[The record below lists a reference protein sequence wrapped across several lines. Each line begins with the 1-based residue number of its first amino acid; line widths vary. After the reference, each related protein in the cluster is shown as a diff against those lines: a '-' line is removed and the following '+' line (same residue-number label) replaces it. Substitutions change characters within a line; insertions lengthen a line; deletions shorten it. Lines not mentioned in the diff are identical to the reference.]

1 MVMAQKF
8 SELGS
13 GMAVYGS
20 VHTTWKCRAVGRCRA
35 VLVGVALAVSQAAS
49 AGIALTQTG
58 YITTRDGSA
67 VDGVVLTEFR
77 LFDRKSGG
85 ETALWSEQREVSFRE
100 GHFEAALGGDGTLA
114 AVLASAGSPLF
125 LEVAVTSP
133 VSGQVETFPDRI
145 PVRSVAYAL
154 VAQDV
159 VGDIAP
165 ASVSVGG
172 RTVVDGDGQWVGSPS
187 GIQGPPGPAGPAGP
201 TGPRGEV
208 GELGPVGP
216 AGPAGPAGQDASAL
230 ASLRREG
237 GSVIA
242 VLSDGTVL
250 STGAHFAPLSEAELI
265 GDYFYHFDDENYTPE
280 QGTTGRT
287 VGTGKLHLRAK
298 GQCASPVGMSERYV
312 HLSKSTSHS
321 SGEGKVEEAQWACT
335 WMLDA
340 ARNKVSVQIDGHHEG
355 DFIEFYFS
363 PNGQTFFSYDNTFFS
378 QTQTDPNYEF
388 QPGDTVFEIYRNLKY
403 GHKLPTPPAS

>member
-1 MVMAQKF
+1 MVMAPKF
-8 SELGS
+8 SEMGS
-13 GMAVYGS
+13 GMADYGS
-20 VHTTWKCRAVGRCRA
+20 VHTAWKCRAVGRCRA

-201 TGPRGEV
+201 RGEV

-216 AGPAGPAGQDASAL
+216 AGPAGPAGQDASSL

-250 STGAHFAPLSEAELI
+250 SSGARVAPLTEAELI

-280 QGTTGRT
+280 QGTKERT
-287 VGTGKLHLRAK
+287 VGTGQLFLRAN

-312 HLSKSTSHS
+312 HLSKSTPHS
-321 SGEGKVEEAQWACT
+321 NGEGKVEEAQWACT
-335 WMLDA
+335 WTLDTGSN
-340 ARNKVSVQIDGHHEG
+340 RVLVQLGVDQSG
-355 DFIEFYFS
+355 DLIEFHFS
-363 PNGQTFFSYDNTFFS
+363 PNGQTFYSHKNTFTS